1 MVRWCLKSKET
12 RYLLYL
18 MAAIRAKRIP
28 NRSNAPNH
36 AVPYAAASHS
46 ASGPLTRVLKQIR
59 GRRQKGQMKIQRKSA
74 PTEPSN
80 LEPADGSRRVPSKI
94 NRTRQFPRNQTHS
107 NLKNKFSLVSQ
118 SIGAQNFFVY
128 LPRALCLASLPDDKV
143 SAVSHAENFAVNTII
158 YPSQKRS
165 LEQGGLLS
173 RGNSHSQFSSK

>member
-1 MVRWCLKSKET
+1 
-12 RYLLYL
+12 
-18 MAAIRAKRIP
+18 
-28 NRSNAPNH
+28 
-36 AVPYAAASHS
+36 
-46 ASGPLTRVLKQIR
+46 
-59 GRRQKGQMKIQRKSA
+59 MKIQRKSA

-80 LEPADGSRRVPSKI
+80 FEPAGGFRARSFQND
-94 NRTRQFPRNQTHS
+94 RTRQFPRNQTHS
-107 NLKNKFSLVSQ
+107 NLKNKFHFKHRPEP
-118 SIGAQNFFVY
+118 INRRAPPKTFFVY

>member
-1 MVRWCLKSKET
+1 
-12 RYLLYL
+12 
-18 MAAIRAKRIP
+18 
-28 NRSNAPNH
+28 
-36 AVPYAAASHS
+36 
-46 ASGPLTRVLKQIR
+46 VLKQIR

-94 NRTRQFPRNQTHS
+94 IAQGNSRAIKPIQTSKINSVANIAPEPINRRAPKT
-107 NLKNKFSLVSQ
+107 
-118 SIGAQNFFVY
+118 FFVY